1 MLLKPI
7 VVAIAVVALAPVLL
21 FECNAFQS
29 PATNYPTT
37 RARPTNNY
45 VSSALPNRLTNA
57 PLQYNRILTVP
68 NYQRRPL
75 AAPLLSAGSGR
86 VRWQPMARNR
96 SPLVQPSARP
106 QELGRISNVNATTST
121 TTASMIATTSTTP
134 APQVVSATPSTTPL
148 VVATPTPILNGTTT
162 TATGDSTLNATPAP
176 PSQLATPPSDGT
188 LTTTAI
194 GNSVVAT
201 TISESPVSTSTLPTT
216 VMNLDVDV
224 DSDRAVGS
232 NSA

>member
-148 VVATPTPILNGTTT
+148 VATPTPILNDTTT